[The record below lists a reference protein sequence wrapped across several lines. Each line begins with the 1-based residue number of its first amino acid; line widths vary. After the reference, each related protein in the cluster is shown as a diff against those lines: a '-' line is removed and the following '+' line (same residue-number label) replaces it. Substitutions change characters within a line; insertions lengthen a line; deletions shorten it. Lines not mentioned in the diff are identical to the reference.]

1 MRSLWNKPDQGLPLN
16 MRVFKTVIWA
26 LTRKKHISAE
36 AMETSHLT
44 RYLSTLDLTLLGVG
58 NTLGAGVYVVTGVL
72 GKYTAGPAMI
82 LSFFI
87 AAVVAT
93 LAGE

>member
-1 MRSLWNKPDQGLPLN
+1 
-16 MRVFKTVIWA
+16 MRVLQTITRA
-26 LTRKKHISAE
+26 LTRKKHISPE
-36 AMETSHLT
+36 AMKTSHLV
-44 RYLSTLDLTLLGVG
+44 RYMTTLDLTLLGTG

-93 LAGE
+93 LAGEFSSS